1 MLKKK
6 RNLLLLAVIAIGAL
20 LASNFFLS
28 GRESSEKFTKAI
40 SVKLNQVLQDFD
52 EDFIELLMQNRPEE
66 PLTFTRLSIDAKQS
80 YYVFEDGGRLI
91 YWSDF
96 TFIPEFDLIKD
107 QVNSFIYQD
116 RQGIF
121 LSKIRRFTRN
131 EKGYWLVQTYPLFFN
146 REIQNEFLQS
156 GFNKYIFGN
165 DFLSIA
171 AQRIEGY
178 EEILNEK
185 GEYLFSIRFDSDY
198 QALEH
203 TNNITLLVF
212 FFSLLSLVL
221 ILGYGF
227 VKTIWSK
234 GNESLAILYTAGT
247 LFTIRGFMLFFDFPQ
262 GYFDYELFDSSKY
275 ASSWF
280 NPSLGDL
287 LLNVVCLAVILAMV
301 LALFRKEGFLLKF
314 KKVQERFS
322 KWFFYVLLYTG
333 ALLLLVAFYGLYID
347 ILSNSQWELNI
358 LSLPSMDYFKGISL
372 LIIFFGA
379 GAYVLFSILGLS
391 LVLNYG
397 IEEKTYALKVLVAFA
412 TPIIILLAWI
422 NWVHLLA
429 FLAHIIFLVSIISFD
444 LHKNIFKLG
453 LNTFLTFFFA
463 CLITAIIAG
472 IAVHD
477 VYLKKQLQS
486 KTRFGTQQL
495 IENDVMAE
503 FFLSD
508 IMNRIR
514 EDLFIKNA
522 ITDPFQSKEPIERK
536 IRRIHMTPYFDQYA
550 LKVKV
555 FNAAGDNILMR
566 NDEET
571 LESVR
576 YSYVKSDYATSV
588 RDLYFIKGNEVS
600 ASNQYFAF
608 IPLYKEDVFIGTVY
622 LELKQLRVLP
632 GAVFPKLLMDRN
644 YMVSLNDKNYNYAL
658 FYDDVLQYAVG
669 IFNYRAADFNE
680 LLDHPGLFKSGLYRK
695 KYHHLGVKNA
705 DKVIIVSSPLYPVY
719 YILADISLFFLSF
732 ILLTLLSLLV
742 YALIRGLK
750 TFDFNYATK
759 LQMYL
764 NFAFFFPILII
775 SAIILGLLT
784 NSYQEELHR
793 QYFQKATLIKDN
805 LAAIMEKQLA
815 GVADR
820 DDFFEAVNSLSGT
833 TNLEINV
840 YEKEGY
846 LIASSQPN
854 IFDKRILTKYINP
867 MAIVEVVEGQNNLVL
882 IQEKVGLL
890 NFKTVY
896 AAVWS
901 TDGQEIKAIVAIP
914 FFESESEL
922 DLLIADVLSNILNIF
937 VLVFIMFLFVS
948 YFVSRNLT
956 FPFKILTQKL
966 KATDLENNEP
976 MYWPAKDEIGLLV
989 NEYNNMLYK
998 LEASKNVLASTEK
1011 ESAWREMAKQVAHEI
1026 KNPLTP
1032 MKLTLQHLLRLQAA
1046 DKLDD
1051 PKKLK
1056 KPIETLIHQVDTL
1069 SDIATSFST
1078 FAKMPLPKN
1087 ELMDFRKVVQ
1097 DTLELFKNREKGRIS
1112 FEDFSRSDRLTIM
1125 GDDHLFGRVISNLVI
1140 NGIQAV
1146 EDPDKPEIK
1155 VRLKEDEGHV
1165 ILEIQDNG
1173 KGIPD
1178 ELKDKI
1184 FIPNFSTKSEGSG
1197 LGLAIA
1203 KRGVETAGGRIWF
1216 ETVLGK
1222 GSTFFL
1228 SFDLVN

>member
-1 MLKKK
+1 MLKRK
-6 RNLLLLAVIAIGAL
+6 RTILLLAVLGIGLL
-20 LASNFFLS
+20 LALNFFISGQGSSDKYFLS
-28 GRESSEKFTKAI
+28 
-40 SVKLNQVLQDFD
+40 VNQKVNQILQEFDQDFID
-52 EDFIELLMQNRPEE
+52 LLMQNRPED
-66 PLTFTRLSIDAKQS
+66 PISFSKMSISSKHP
-80 YYVFEDGGRLI
+80 YYIFGENGELI

-96 TFIPEFDLIKD
+96 TFIPDFDL
-107 QVNSFIYQD
+107 VRGMTNPYYYED
-116 RQGIF
+116 RQGIYF
-121 LSKIRRFTRN
+121 SKVRRFTRN
-131 EKGYWLVQTYPLFFN
+131 EKGFWLVQLHPFFFK
-146 REIQNEFLQS
+146 REIQNEFLQT
-156 GFNKYIFGN
+156 GFNKKFFGN
-165 DFLSIA
+165 DFLTLSPS
-171 AQRIEGY
+171 REEGY
-178 EEILNEK
+178 YDLESDK
-185 GEYLFSIRFDSDY
+185 GEYLFSIKFEQGY
-198 QALEH
+198 QPIEQ
-203 TNNITLLVF
+203 TNNITILVF
-212 FFSLLSLVL
+212 FFSLLLLIL

-227 VKTIWSK
+227 VKTIWFK
-234 GNESLAILYTAGT
+234 GKESLAILYTAGT
-247 LFTIRGFMLFFDFPQ
+247 LFSIRGFMLFFDFPQ

-287 LLNVVCLAVILAMV
+287 LLNVICLAVILAMI
-301 LALFRKEGFLLKF
+301 LGLFRKEGFLLEF

-358 LSLPSMDYFKGISL
+358 LSLPSLDYLKGISL

-379 GAYVLFSILGLS
+379 AAYVLFSILGLS
-391 LVLNYG
+391 LVLSHG
-397 IEEKTYALKVLVAFA
+397 MEEKTYALKVLVIFA
-412 TPIIILLAWI
+412 SPIIILLAWI

-429 FLAHIIFLVSIISFD
+429 FLAHVIFLVSIISFD

-453 LNTFLTFFFA
+453 LNAFLTFFFA

-555 FNAAGDNILMR
+555 FNAAGDNILIR
-566 NDEET
+566 NDEEN

-576 YSYVKSDYATSV
+576 FSYVKSDYATSV
-588 RDLYFIKGNEVS
+588 RDLYFIKGNEEG

-608 IPLYKEDVFIGTVY
+608 IPLYKDDVFIGTVY
-622 LELKQLRVLP
+622 LELKQLRILP

-644 YMVSLNDKNYNYAL
+644 YLATLNDKNYNYAL
-658 FYDDVLQYAVG
+658 FQDGVLQYAVG
-669 IFNYRAADFNE
+669 VFNYRAADFYE
-680 LLDHPGLFKSGLYRK
+680 LLDLPGLYKSGIYRK
-695 KYHHLGVKNA
+695 KYHHLGVKNE

-732 ILLTLLSLLV
+732 ILLTLVSLLV

-750 TFDFNYATK
+750 TFEFNYATK

-846 LIASSQPN
+846 LKASSQPN

-882 IQEKVGLL
+882 LQERVGSL
-890 NFKTVY
+890 NYKTVY
-896 AAVWS
+896 AAVRS

-956 FPFKILTQKL
+956 FPFKLLTQKL
-966 KATDLENNEP
+966 KATDLDNNEP

-989 NEYNNMLYK
+989 NEYNNMLFK

-1032 MKLTLQHLLRLQAA
+1032 MKLTLQHLLRLQSEG
-1046 DKLDD
+1046 KIDD

-1097 DTLELFKNREKGRIS
+1097 DTLELFKNREKGTIS
-1112 FEDFSRSDRLTIM
+1112 FEDLSHSDRLKIM
-1125 GDDHLFGRVISNLVI
+1125 GDDHLFGRVISNLII

-1146 EDPDKPEIK
+1146 EEPDKPEIK
-1155 VRLKEDEGHV
+1155 VRLKEEEGQV

-1216 ETVLGK
+1216 ETAIGK